1 MALVLLLNAI
11 NTTTCHPKKL
21 TGHSKK
27 LFLKN
32 KEKGTLINYIPKN
45 KKQNKERNKLT
56 IVRLFKIPLVQLR
69 PFVELTKKEEKGMLI
84 TFPETGSKKKEES

>member
-45 KKQNKERNKLT
+45 KKQ
-56 IVRLFKIPLVQLR
+56 
-69 PFVELTKKEEKGMLI
+69 KKN
-84 TFPETGSKKKEES
+84 ETNLP